1 MKKKKSA
8 IILLSVV
15 AVCVLGLIAS
25 QVFDWNVDFDNASG
39 NVAKSSR
46 FSRKTAGDGDSNM
59 QELLLNDEE
68 YKAGIVT
75 AYMVMKT
82 RADQFNALVDMS
94 NEVAGDIK
102 DFDAVLQAMKDAQPM
117 IDNVCASMEAAG
129 ADLDAA
135 LGGETR
141 KDLAQNTSNAALA
154 YNLLQKQNNLAN
166 RFIDTADAYLK
177 SNAGDD
183 RLKFV
188 RDQWLEYQKVTA
200 ILEQDEKAAAE
211 LGEKDYLLSSEKSAS
226 ALNSFSG
233 PAQAATIS
241 NTFMTNMMGL
251 GPQLQVALANTSQG
265 GLANTTQGGLANT
278 TQGGLANTTQGGL
291 ANTTQ
296 GGLANTTQG
305 GLANTTQGGLAN
317 TTQGG
322 LANTTQGGLANTTQG
337 GLANTTQGGLANTT
351 QGGLANTTQGSLN
364 NLVQQGL
371 ANEAG
376 LVVINSMA
384 GLVNLQNAAQEQ
396 FVNNSV
402 GAINMSAGMI
412 SNQVAGVIN
421 AMATESATQLN
432 FHK

>member
-25 QVFDWNVDFDNASG
+25 QVFDWNVDFDNAGG

-351 QGGLANTTQGSLN
+351 QGGLANTTQGGLN